1 MMNRNRVVITGMGIL
16 APNGTGLEAFWE
28 SLLAGQSGIGPITL
42 FDATDLKSRIAGEV
56 KNFDPLDYIK
66 PEFKPKR
73 MARHTQLAY
82 AASMMALENA
92 GFDLDNLELPGP
104 VPVIIGVSMNSM
116 DVLERALEA
125 VRDKTA
131 NRVLPTTC
139 AASLPQGPA
148 NVVADRVGASA
159 HATTVSSAC
168 PSGLDAV
175 AEAAAMIRSGQAEI
189 AIAGGSDAPI
199 TPIAMAS
206 FAAADLSS
214 CRNGEPNKASRPFD
228 LERDSGVISE
238 GAAVF
243 VLENLEAAEAR
254 GVRPYIEITGYSK
267 QRDRDPSVPGS
278 GLEDSMRMALA
289 NAGRS
294 INDIDYISAYGPGH
308 PVLDAVEVGVI
319 KRVFG
324 REAYSVPVSSIKAV
338 TGNALAAGGPLQLAA
353 CALTIR
359 HNVIVPTANY
369 EFPDPNCDL
378 DFVPNT
384 PRKSEVECALI
395 NVRGLGGSASTMVV
409 NRVSGL

>member
-1 MMNRNRVVITGMGIL
+1 
-16 APNGTGLEAFWE
+16 
-28 SLLAGQSGIGPITL
+28 
-42 FDATDLKSRIAGEV
+42 
-56 KNFDPLDYIK
+56 
-66 PEFKPKR
+66 
-73 MARHTQLAY
+73 
-82 AASMMALENA
+82 
-92 GFDLDNLELPGP
+92 
-104 VPVIIGVSMNSM
+104 
-116 DVLERALEA
+116 
-125 VRDKTA
+125 
-131 NRVLPTTC
+131 
-139 AASLPQGPA
+139 
-148 NVVADRVGASA
+148 
-159 HATTVSSAC
+159 
-168 PSGLDAV
+168 
-175 AEAAAMIRSGQAEI
+175 
-189 AIAGGSDAPI
+189 
-199 TPIAMAS
+199 MAS

-214 CRNGEPNKASRPFD
+214 YRNDEPNKASRPFD

-267 QRDRDPSVPGS
+267 QRDRDPAVPGS

-289 NAGRS
+289 NAGRTVE
-294 INDIDYISAYGPGH
+294 DIDYISAYGPGH

-324 REAYSVPVSSIKAV
+324 REAYSVPVSSIKGV

-359 HNVIVPTANY
+359 NKVIVPTANY